1 MAEQQVITI
10 RLELPSP
17 DEAAALAQFVKRLGY
32 DDCVRKASL
41 FVFYSGRTEA
51 DVMWAAVCLLQ
62 RRLADAG
69 FAPR

>member
-1 MAEQQVITI
+1 MANQQVITI
-10 RLELPSP
+10 RLEFPSP

-41 FVFYSGRTEA
+41 FVFYSGRTEG
-51 DVMWAAVCLLQ
+51 DVMWSAICLLQ
-62 RRLADAG
+62 RQLAEAG

>member
-1 MAEQQVITI
+1 MANQQVITI

-51 DVMWAAVCLLQ
+51 DVMWAALCILQ
-62 RRLADAG
+62 RELAAAG
-69 FAPR
+69 FSPR

>member
-1 MAEQQVITI
+1 MAHQQVITI

-17 DEAAALAQFVKRLGY
+17 DEAMALAHVVKRLGY

-51 DVMWAAVCLLQ
+51 DVMWAALCILQ
-62 RRLADAG
+62 RELAAAG